1 MRSVKF
7 ALHPAVKL
15 RAYLNVSERW
25 DLVREISRVE
35 ITLKSAN

>member
-1 MRSVKF
+1 MLSVKF
-7 ALHPAVKL
+7 ALHTVKL
-15 RAYLNVSERW
+15 RAHLNVSERW